1 MVESVKI
8 DKQGRFTI
16 PAHIRNQFS
25 INENSI
31 LEIEIQANQIIIRKQ
46 SIEKPDQ
53 VEQWFENVSQI
64 PLDPSTPSQREEDS
78 KWFSEEYVYQKL
90 GL

>member
-1 MVESVKI
+1 MVKSVKI

-16 PAHIRNQFS
+16 PAHIRNIFS
-25 INENSI
+25 ISENSI

-46 SIEKPDQ
+46 STEKPDQ
-53 VEQWFENVSQI
+53 VEQWFKNVSQI
-64 PLDPSTPSQREEDS
+64 PLDPSTPSQRKEDS
-78 KWFSEEYVYQKL
+78 KWYGEEYAYQKL

>member
-1 MVESVKI
+1 MVESIKI

-25 INENSI
+25 ISENSI

-46 SIEKPDQ
+46 SAENPDQ
-53 VEQWFENVSQI
+53 VEQWFEKINQI
-64 PLDPSTPSQREEDS
+64 PLNSSTPHQKEEDS
-78 KWFSEEYVYQKL
+78 KWYSEEYVYQKL